1 MKTLRPILFASLLA
15 LASPLL
21 AQEAHQ
27 HHGSAVAASPVPEVE
42 AIAPA
47 PAGKD
52 GCEKC
57 KQSGMGDK
65 MAAGEVGGMGGMSCC
80 KGMQGGADKGGCD
93 KCKQGGMGKM
103 AHGGDTVAL
112 ERRIREL
119 EKRLDLMQQPRKTR

>member
-1 MKTLRPILFASLLA
+1 MKTLRPFLFASLLA

-27 HHGSAVAASPVPEVE
+27 HHGGAVAASPAPGVE

-47 PAGKD
+47 PAGKG

-65 MAAGEVGGMGGMSCC
+65 MAAGEMGGMAGMSCC
-80 KGMQGGADKGGCD
+80 GGMKGKGGCD
-93 KCKQGGMGKM
+93 KCASMGDKM
-103 AHGGDTVAL
+103 AHGGDTLAL
-112 ERRIREL
+112 ERRISEL